1 MAYPHS
7 YVENTT
13 GSQVSDTRCPAEG
26 GIRVEERKIYEDIA
40 LRTEGDIY
48 IGVVGPVRTGK
59 STFIKRFMETLVIPN
74 IENVYRRERA
84 RDELPQSGSGRTVMT
99 AEPKFVPEEAVEIAM
114 ENGASFS
121 VRLIDC
127 VGYMVPGAVGAME
140 DDVPRMVTTPWFD
153 YEIPMTE
160 AAEIGTRKVIAEHS
174 TIGIVVT
181 TDGTITDIPR
191 EDYLEAEE
199 RVISEL
205 KELGKPFLV
214 VLNSAYPT
222 SDRAQAIRADLAA
235 RYDVTCVA
243 ADCLELDEKAVTD
256 IIKGV
261 LYEFPV
267 KELDLFLP
275 HWVDAL
281 PYTHPIKSGLYTA
294 IREGASGMRR
304 IRDVEKAVNAIGAC
318 DNVSS
323 ARITSISL
331 GTGLAA
337 ATLELPRSLF
347 YDTLSEQSGFTIHD
361 DGDLLGLL
369 TQLSH
374 VKLEY
379 DKVANALE
387 EVKATGYGIVIPST
401 DELVL
406 EEPEIVRQ
414 GGRYGVRLKASA
426 PSIHMIRAD
435 IETEVSP
442 IVGNEKQSEEM
453 VNFLLQEFEGDTK
466 KIWESNIFGKSF
478 HELVSEDLNGKLKRM
493 PDDARCKLQE
503 TLQRIINEGSGGL
516 ICIIL

>member
-1 MAYPHS
+1 M
-7 YVENTT
+7 E
-13 GSQVSDTRCPAEG
+13 Q
-26 GIRVEERKIYEDIA
+26 RKIYEDIA

-84 RDELPQSGSGRTVMT
+84 RDELPQSAAGRTIMT
-99 AEPKFVPEEAVEIAM
+99 TEPKFVPEQAVSIDLED
-114 ENGASFS
+114 GASFRT
-121 VRLIDC
+121 RLIDC
-127 VGYMVPGAVGAME
+127 VGYMVPGAVGSLE
-140 DDVPRMVTTPWFD
+140 DDSPRMVTTPWFD

-174 TIGIVVT
+174 TIGIVIT
-181 TDGTITDIPR
+181 TDGTITDIAR

-214 VLNSAYPT
+214 VLNSSYPN
-222 SDRAQAIRADLAA
+222 SDRAQAIRADISS
-235 RYDVTCVA
+235 RYDVTCVCA
-243 ADCLELDEKAVTD
+243 NCLELDEADVTS

-275 HWVDAL
+275 PWVDAL
-281 PYTHPIKSGLYTA
+281 PYDHPIKSGLYTA
-294 IREGASGMRR
+294 IREGAQGMRR
-304 IRDVEKAVNAIGAC
+304 IRDVEQAVSSIGAC
-318 DNVSS
+318 ESVSS

-337 ATLELPRSLF
+337 AALELPRSLF
-347 YDTLSEQSGFTIHD
+347 YDTISQQSGFTIQD
-361 DGDLLGLL
+361 DGDLMGLL
-369 TQLSH
+369 TELAH
-374 VKLEY
+374 VKGEY
-379 DKVANALE
+379 DKVAGALE

-406 EEPEIVRQ
+406 EEPEIVKT

-453 VNFLLQEFEGDTK
+453 VNFLLQEFEGDTG

-478 HELVSEDLNGKLKRM
+478 HDLVSEDLNSKLKRM
-493 PDDARCKLQE
+493 PDDARGKLQE